1 MPILRDP
8 TPSAPSAGVRTV
20 RTKQS
25 LLALLLF
32 TFLFDG
38 CTTPK
43 VFHEPS
49 QALPAENSA
58 FGRSIQA
65 QVAPHQGQSGFRLFS
80 ESAEAFAARAELIR
94 NAQSSIDL
102 QYYIVHDGISTRI
115 LLSELLVAADRGV
128 RVRIL
133 LDDTSSDDLEETIA
147 TLASHPR
154 IQIRV
159 FNPLKLGRSTVV
171 TRTMG
176 RLFNLSQQHRRMH
189 NKLWL
194 VDNSAAIVG
203 GRNLGDEYFDAEP
216 NRNFTDIDMLC
227 VGPVAEQLGHS
238 FDQYWNSALS
248 KPIEQF
254 IAFKPTSR
262 DLTDLRSR
270 LEKSLEETRKQNHRL
285 YQQLMT
291 YTSHPRL
298 NNWRRELIWAWNKA
312 MWDAPSK
319 VLADGEPA
327 AYLLLT
333 TQLTPELNG
342 VTKELI
348 LVSAYMVPG
357 QPGAV
362 YLTRR
367 ADAGVSVSL
376 LTNSLEANDVPAA
389 HGAYAPYRKTLL
401 EHGVQL
407 FELRRQPGANSDSK
421 PRLFHKGSSSS
432 SDSSLH
438 TKAMIFDQQKAFIGS
453 FNFDSRSLLWN
464 TEVGVLVDDPELAG
478 RVREL
483 ALEGMAP
490 ALSYHVRLEDSQ
502 LVWVT
507 EENGKQHTLTKE
519 PGSWWRRFNAW
530 LSSSIGL
537 EKML

>member
-1 MPILRDP
+1 MR
-8 TPSAPSAGVRTV
+8 S
-20 RTKQS
+20 KQP
-25 LLALLLF
+25 LFAVLFLTLLF
-32 TFLFDG
+32 GG
-38 CTTPK
+38 CTTPNAP
-43 VFHEPS
+43 HEPS
-49 QALPAENSA
+49 QALPANGSA

-65 QVAPHQGQSGFRLFS
+65 EVAPHQGRSGFRLFP

-115 LLSELLVAADRGV
+115 LLRELLVAADRGV

-133 LDDTSSDDLEETIA
+133 LDDTTSDDLEETIA
-147 TLASHPR
+147 TLATHPY

-159 FNPLKLGRSTVV
+159 FNPLHLGRSTVV

-189 NKLWL
+189 NKLWV
-194 VDNSAAIVG
+194 VDNCVAIVG

-216 NRNFTDIDMLC
+216 NRNFTDIDMLS
-227 VGPVAEQLGHS
+227 VGPVAEQLGHG
-238 FDQYWNSALS
+238 FDEYWNSALS

-254 IAFKPTSR
+254 IAFKPTGK
-262 DLTDLRSR
+262 DLEDLRTR
-270 LEKSLEETRKQNHRL
+270 LDASLEETRTQHHAL
-285 YQQLMT
+285 YQQLMS
-291 YTSHPRL
+291 YTTQPRL
-298 NNWRRELIWAWNKA
+298 NHWRRELIWAWNKA
-312 MWDAPSK
+312 LWDAPSK

-327 AYLLLT
+327 PYLLLT
-333 TQLTPELNG
+333 TQLAPELNG
-342 VTKELI
+342 VTQELI

-357 QPGAV
+357 QPGV
-362 YLTRR
+362 MYLTRQ
-367 ADAGVSVSL
+367 ADAGVSISL
-376 LTNSLEANDVPAA
+376 LTNSLEATDVPAA

-407 FELRRQPGANSDSK
+407 FELRRQAGDHGNRK
-421 PRLFHKGSSSS
+421 PRLFHKGSSNS

-464 TEVGVLVDDPELAG
+464 TEVGVLVDDPKLAG
-478 RVREL
+478 QVREL
-483 ALEGMAP
+483 ALQGMAP
-490 ALSYHVRLEDSQ
+490 ALSYHARLQGSQ

-507 EENGKQHTLTKE
+507 EDNGKQHTLTQE

-530 LSSSIGL
+530 LSSTIGL

>member
-1 MPILRDP
+1 MRI
-8 TPSAPSAGVRTV
+8 
-20 RTKQS
+20 KQP
-25 LLALLLF
+25 LPALLLL
-32 TFLFDG
+32 TLLFVG
-38 CTTPK
+38 CTTPT
-43 VFHEPS
+43 VSHEPS
-49 QALPAENSA
+49 QALPANDSA

-65 QVAPHQGQSGFRLFS
+65 QAAPHRGQSGFRLYS
-80 ESAEAFAARAELIR
+80 DSAEAFAARAELIR

-115 LLSELLVAADRGV
+115 LVRELLIAADRGV

-133 LDDTSSDDLEETIA
+133 LDDTTSDDLERIIA
-147 TLASHPR
+147 TLAAHPH

-159 FNPLKLGRSTVV
+159 FNPLHLGRSTVV

-176 RLFNLSQQHRRMH
+176 RLFNLARQHRRMH
-189 NKLWL
+189 NKLWV

-216 NRNFTDIDMLC
+216 NRNFTDIDMLG

-254 IAFKPTSR
+254 ISTRPTTR
-262 DLTDLRSR
+262 DLKNLRARLDES
-270 LEKSLEETRKQNHRL
+270 LEKVRQQNHAL
-285 YQQLMT
+285 YQQLMS
-291 YTSHPRL
+291 YTTQPRL
-298 NNWRRELIWAWNKA
+298 NDWRRELIWAWNKA

-319 VLADGEPA
+319 VLSSGEPA
-327 AYLLLT
+327 PYLLLA
-333 TQLTPELNG
+333 TQLAPELNG
-342 VTKELI
+342 VSKELI

-357 QPGAV
+357 QPGVV

-367 ADAGVSVSL
+367 ADAGVSISL
-376 LTNSLEANDVPAA
+376 LTNSLEATDVPAA

-407 FELRRQPGANSDSK
+407 FELRSQSGDNGDSDSG
-421 PRLFHKGSSSS
+421 LGLLHGGSSSS
-432 SDSSLH
+432 SESSLH
-438 TKAMIFDQQKAFIGS
+438 SKAMIFDQQKAFIGS

-490 ALSYHVRLEDSQ
+490 ALSYHTRLEKNQ

-507 EENGKQHTLTKE
+507 EDDGKQHTLTKE
-519 PGSWWRRFNAW
+519 PGSWWRHFNSW
-530 LSSSIGL
+530 LSSAIGL

>member
-1 MPILRDP
+1 MR
-8 TPSAPSAGVRTV
+8 SVRIQKLHIAFLYLT
-20 RTKQS
+20 
-25 LLALLLF
+25 LLLG
-32 TFLFDG
+32 G
-38 CTTPK
+38 CTTINIP
-43 VFHEPS
+43 HEPS
-49 QALPAENSA
+49 HALPANDSA

-65 QVAPHQGQSGFRLFS
+65 QVAPHQGQSGFRLFP

-94 NAQSSIDL
+94 NAQSSVDL

-133 LDDTSSDDLEETIA
+133 LDDTTSDDLEQTIA
-147 TLASHPR
+147 TLTMHPH

-159 FNPLKLGRSTVV
+159 FNPLHLGRSTVV

-194 VDNSAAIVG
+194 VDNCVAIVG

-216 NRNFTDIDMLC
+216 NRNFTDIDMLS
-227 VGPVAEQLGHS
+227 VGPVAAQLGYS
-238 FDQYWNSALS
+238 FDEYWNSVLS

-254 IAFKPTSR
+254 ISFKPSSK
-262 DLTDLRSR
+262 DLKDLRTR
-270 LEKSLEETRKQNHRL
+270 LDASLEETRTQKHAL
-285 YQQLMT
+285 YQQLMS
-291 YTSHPRL
+291 YTTQPRL
-298 NNWRRELIWAWNKA
+298 NNWRKELIWAWNKA

-319 VLADGEPA
+319 VLASGEPA
-327 AYLLLT
+327 PHLLLA
-333 TQLTPELNG
+333 TQLAPELNG
-342 VTKELI
+342 VSKELI

-357 QPGAV
+357 QPGVV

-367 ADAGVSVSL
+367 ADAGVSISL
-376 LTNSLEANDVPAA
+376 LTNSLEATDVPAS

-407 FELRRQPGANSDSK
+407 FELRRQAGDRSESDTR
-421 PRLFHKGSSSS
+421 PRFSRKGSSSGPSSS

-438 TKAMIFDQQKAFIGS
+438 TKAMIFDQQKAFVGS

-464 TEVGVLVDDPELAG
+464 TEVGVLVDDPQLAG

-490 ALSYHVRLEDSQ
+490 ALSYQARLQDDH

-507 EENGKQHTLTKE
+507 EDNGQQRTLTTE
-519 PGSWWRRFNAW
+519 PGGWWRRFNSW
-530 LSSSIGL
+530 LSSTIGL

>member
-1 MPILRDP
+1 MR
-8 TPSAPSAGVRTV
+8 S
-20 RTKQS
+20 KQP
-25 LLALLLF
+25 LFAVLLL
-32 TFLFDG
+32 TVLIDG
-38 CTTPK
+38 CTALNAP
-43 VFHEPS
+43 HEPS
-49 QALPAENSA
+49 QALPADDSS
-58 FGRSIQA
+58 FGRSILA
-65 QVAPHQGQSGFRLFS
+65 QVAPHEGRSGFRLFP

-94 NAQSSIDL
+94 RAQSSIDL

-115 LLSELLVAADRGV
+115 LLSELLLAADRKV

-133 LDDTSSDDLEETIA
+133 LDDTTSDDLEETIA
-147 TLASHPR
+147 TLATHPY

-159 FNPLKLGRSTVV
+159 FNPLHLGRSTVV

-189 NKLWL
+189 NKLWV
-194 VDNSAAIVG
+194 VDNCVAIVG

-216 NRNFTDIDMLC
+216 NRNFTDIDMLS

-238 FDQYWNSALS
+238 FDEYWNSALS

-254 IAFKPTSR
+254 ISFKPTSR
-262 DLTDLRSR
+262 DLKDLRTR
-270 LEKSLEETRKQNHRL
+270 LDASLEETRTQNHAL
-285 YQQLMT
+285 YQQLMS
-291 YTSHPRL
+291 YTTEPRL
-298 NNWRRELIWAWNKA
+298 NHWRRELIWAWNKA
-312 MWDAPSK
+312 LWDAPSK

-327 AYLLLT
+327 PYLLLT
-333 TQLTPELNG
+333 TQLAPELNG

-357 QPGAV
+357 QPGVV

-367 ADAGVSVSL
+367 ADAGVSIRL
-376 LTNSLEANDVPAA
+376 LTNSLEATDVPAA

-407 FELRRQPGANSDSK
+407 FELRRQSGDHGNSR
-421 PRLFHKGSSSS
+421 PRLFHKGSSNS

-464 TEVGVLVDDPELAG
+464 TEVGVLVDDPKLAG

-483 ALEGMAP
+483 ALKGMAP
-490 ALSYHVRLEDSQ
+490 ALSYHPRLENAQ

-507 EENGKQHTLTKE
+507 EDNGKQHRLTKE
-519 PGSWWRRFNAW
+519 PGSWWRRFNSW
-530 LSSSIGL
+530 LSSTIGL